1 MNFILKNNYPHIV
14 AVLFFILISVFY
26 LSPVLDGFSLKQ
38 DDINNHK
45 GVAKEIKDHRKEYNE
60 EPLWTN
66 SMFGGM
72 PATQVS
78 VIHSSNLMN
87 YVHRIIS
94 VGLPHPIDYLFLY
107 LLGFYILCI
116 CSSIKP
122 WLSILGA
129 IMFGL
134 SSFFFIS
141 LSVGHNSKIMAMA
154 YMPMIIGAFV
164 FTMRNKAIIGSILF
178 ALFLALE
185 LRSNHVQVTYYA
197 FMIILALGIG
207 DFIRFIKNKDLK
219 SFFKRSGL
227 LVIATS
233 LSVLCN
239 FGNLF
244 MTYDYLP
251 DSQRGP
257 SELSSTLLG
266 EDITTNNGLDIDYM
280 TNWSYGIGETLNLV
294 IPNAKGGGSGA
305 YLLEENLME
314 SSEVSNGLK
323 KFIKNAYQKGWTINT
338 YWGNQPSTAGPV
350 YIGAS
355 VFLLFIFGL
364 FFLRDRIKWPLLIV
378 LLLAIFLSWGHNWMF
393 LTNFFAK
400 YFPLYSKFRSVTM
413 ILVIAELIVP
423 MIGILWLFQFT
434 EDKNFF
440 SSEVNFRFNKA
451 SSLKLFYILSSFII
465 VFFLSFIIVPDLFL
479 NFISSSE
486 KQIINQLTFMDSQTS
501 NYVEELIDYRKNIL
515 SQDVLRSLVIVLII
529 IGSLFLFIKRKI
541 SIPVLLIVV
550 GLVTFIDMWGV
561 SKRYLHNNEHS
572 GLEQQLTRQ
581 SGLKHWQDQEIKIFP
596 HSPKPA
602 DIAIRDYE
610 ISENNSLRSNIQK
623 RMREVLN
630 EYEDS
635 DYRNR
640 IANIESFTELNFN
653 TNYRVLEM
661 GNPLNTARTSFL
673 HKSIGGYSAV
683 KVKRVQELI
692 DFYFQKE
699 YNNIN
704 SSLKNNQFNLLKS
717 NNFFN
722 MLNVKYFIFNLDRN
736 GIIDLNRRVNNQTPG
751 VLKNPFALGN
761 AWSVQNIKWVSSPDE
776 EILAVGDSLFN
787 PKFSV
792 IIDEKYRKVLGD
804 ISTSGESIVSM
815 QNYKAN
821 QIDYLID
828 AKKEEL
834 IVFSEVFYDKGWKV
848 FVDGVE
854 TSHVRANYVLRAL
867 KVSPGTHKITFK
879 YDLPIYNTASL
890 ISFSSSLVII
900 LLFFMVLLFKFK
912 GREFPEI

>member
-1 MNFILKNNYPHIV
+1 MKSILKNNYPHIV
-14 AVLFFILISVFY
+14 AVLFFLIISIFY
-26 LSPVLDGFSLKQ
+26 LSPVLEGLSLKQ

-78 VIHSSNLMN
+78 VVHKSNLLS
-87 YVHRIIS
+87 YVQKIIT
-94 VGLPHPIDYLFLY
+94 LLTPHPISVLFLY

-116 CSSIKP
+116 CLSIKP
-122 WLSILGA
+122 WVSLLGSL
-129 IMFGL
+129 MFGL

-154 YMPMIIGAFV
+154 FMPMIVGAFIYSY
-164 FTMRNKAIIGSILF
+164 RSKAIVGAILF
-178 ALFLALE
+178 ALFLGLE
-185 LRSNHVQVTYYA
+185 LRSNHVQITYYT
-197 FMIILALGIG
+197 FLVLISLG
-207 DFIRFIKNKDLK
+207 FFELIKSYKTKKLF
-219 SFFKRSGL
+219 SFFKITGL
-227 LVIATS
+227 LAAAGL
-233 LSVLCN
+233 LSILCN
-239 FGNLF
+239 SGNLF
-244 MTYDYLP
+244 MTYDYLQ

-257 SELSSTLLG
+257 SELSSNLIG
-266 EDITTNNGLDIDYM
+266 EDKISSNGLNIDYM

-314 SSEVSNGLK
+314 SSEVSNGFK
-323 KFIKNAYQKGWTINT
+323 NFIKNAYQKGWTVNT

-364 FFLRDRIKWPLLIV
+364 FFLSDRIKWPLLIV

-393 LTNFFAK
+393 LTNLFADFF
-400 YFPLYSKFRSVTM
+400 PGYSKFRSVTM

-423 MIGILWLFQFT
+423 LIGILWLFQFT
-434 EDKNFF
+434 ENKNFL
-440 SSEVNFRFNKA
+440 SNEVNLRFKKI
-451 SSLKLFYILSSFII
+451 SSLKLFYYLSACII

-486 KQIINQLTFMDSQTS
+486 KQIINQLTIMDPQTS
-501 NYVEELIDYRKNIL
+501 NYVEELIDFRKNIL
-515 SQDVLRSLVIVLII
+515 LHDAVRSLVIVLII
-529 IGSLFLFIKRKI
+529 IGTLFLSIRNKI
-541 SIPVLLIVV
+541 SKPVLLLTI
-550 GLVTFIDMWGV
+550 GLVVFVDMWGV

-572 GLEQQLTRQ
+572 SLEQQLTRK
-581 SGLKHWQDQEIKIFP
+581 SGLKHWQDQDIKIFP
-596 HSPKPA
+596 HAPKAA

-610 ISENNSLRSNIQK
+610 ISENNTLRSNIQK
-623 RMREVLN
+623 RMRDVLN

-640 IANIESFTELNFN
+640 IANIESFKELNFN

-699 YNNIN
+699 YNAIN
-704 SSLKNNQFNLLKS
+704 NCLKSNQFKLLET

-722 MLNVKYFIFNLDRN
+722 MLNVKYFIFNLDGN
-736 GIIDLNRRVNNQTPG
+736 GLIDLNRRANDKTPG
-751 VLKNPFALGN
+751 VLKNPFNLGN
-761 AWSVQNIKWVSSPDE
+761 AWTVQNLKWVSSPDE
-776 EILAVGDSLFN
+776 EILSVGDSLFD
-787 PKFSV
+787 PKITAV
-792 IIDEKYRKVLGD
+792 IDEKYKKVLGD
-804 ISTSGESIVSM
+804 ISTSGESKVSM

-821 QIDYLID
+821 QIHYVIE
-828 AKKEEL
+828 AEKEEL
-834 IVFSEVFYDKGWKV
+834 IVFSEVFYDKGWKA
-848 FVDGVE
+848 FIDDVE
-854 TSHVRANYVLRAL
+854 SPHVRVNYVLRAL
-867 KVSPGTHKITFK
+867 KVNPGIHKITFK
-879 YDLPIYNTASL
+879 YDLPIYNTASV

-900 LLFFMVLLFKFK
+900 LLLLMVLFFKIK